1 MILYKT
7 QFDKLTSAYIAGK
20 VDPYSACGCFVGN
33 LLNNSINWVKAR
45 DLDLKVAKDQTTKTI
60 SKECVDEE
68 SNNSYSLQ
76 EIYDLERIFLRTY
89 RENNG
94 DYYAFDSIRGT
105 GATKQDED
113 ALFIAFEKTLEYLK
127 QLHISKGE
135 VIDEIPVFEKRA
147 FQTV

>member
-1 MILYKT
+1 MISYKN
-7 QFDKLTSAYIAGK
+7 QFNKLTSAYIAGK
-20 VDPYSACGCFVGN
+20 VDPYSSCGCFVGN
-33 LLNNSINWVKAR
+33 LLNNTRDWVSAR
-45 DLDLKVAKDQTTKTI
+45 SLDFKVTEDQTDKTI
-60 SKECVDEE
+60 SKKCVDEE

-89 RENNG
+89 KENNG

-135 VIDEIPVFEKRA
+135 VIDETPVFNKRA